1 MRRKSK
7 SRKALLPEWIGK
19 SLNAIIEEYINGKR
33 SLLDN
38 ELRQHAA
45 AAFREAHG
53 RQDQDKISL
62 AVENILEYIDHRIKN
77 NEATVNCRKRKQAKD
92 EQDKAAL
99 EKETAKRLEAEK
111 RAREAEERARKAE
124 LRNRELAAQV
134 RDLTRENECLRRVD
148 NDAAELQS
156 LQEDLNEVC
165 GKEVTAEL
173 LTIDDVWDRC
183 DEEEKDL

>member
-19 SLNAIIEEYINGKR
+19 NLNAIIEEYINGKR
-33 SLLDN
+33 SLIDN
-38 ELRQHAA
+38 ELRQHVT

-62 AVENILEYIDHRIKN
+62 AVDGIVEYIDHRIKN

-92 EQDKAAL
+92 EAAL

-134 RDLTRENECLRRVD
+134 QDLTRENECLRRVD